1 MVDGTPTPTKTGVPG
16 FAINFN
22 TRVDPQNY
30 CPATMKRERRG
41 MWVGLNEWTF
51 VYFRNSAGSATV
63 RGGRGRESNT
73 VSSSHPSKVTA
84 LHMVTLGISS
94 WQRNSKKSLLILYL
108 NEQDKEYFVLMFSS
122 TMENNLREGSL
133 WNPGTSV
140 ILTTYSS
147 GTSISWL
154 LIWSMMSWGGFPSTV
169 HPTDCKQK

>member
-1 MVDGTPTPTKTGVPG
+1 MRKKKPKKEQPVWWMGRQPLPKLVYLGLPSTSIQELTHKITV
-16 FAINFN
+16 
-22 TRVDPQNY
+22 
-30 CPATMKRERRG
+30 RRPWKESG
-41 MWVGLNEWTF
+41 EECGLVLMNEPLCTF
-51 VYFRNSAGSATV
+51 ATV
-63 RGGRGRESNT
+63 QVVWQWGED
-73 VSSSHPSKVTA
+73 PPKVTA

-94 WQRNSKKSLLILYL
+94 WQQRSKKSLLKLYL
-108 NEQDKEYFVLMFSS
+108 IEQDTEYFVLMFSS
-122 TMENNLREGSL
+122 TMENNIRERSL

>member
-1 MVDGTPTPTKTGVPG
+1 MNLCVLWHRVVQVVRQWREKEGERVILFPPRTPQRLLLFT
-16 FAINFN
+16 
-22 TRVDPQNY
+22 
-30 CPATMKRERRG
+30 
-41 MWVGLNEWTF
+41 WL
-51 VYFRNSAGSATV
+51 
-63 RGGRGRESNT
+63 
-73 VSSSHPSKVTA
+73 
-84 LHMVTLGISS
+84 TLEISS
-94 WQRNSKKSLLILYL
+94 WQHSKKSLLKLYL

-122 TMENNLREGSL
+122 TMENNVRERSL

>member
-1 MVDGTPTPTKTGVPG
+1 MNLCVLWH
-16 FAINFN
+16 
-22 TRVDPQNY
+22 RVVQ
-30 CPATMKRERRG
+30 
-41 MWVGLNEWTF
+41 V
-51 VYFRNSAGSATV
+51 V
-63 RGGRGRESNT
+63 RQWAEEEGESNT

-94 WQRNSKKSLLILYL
+94 WQHSKKSLLKLYL

-122 TMENNLREGSL
+122 TMENNVWERSL

-169 HPTDCKQK
+169 HPTDCKQKYYYIWSNLFEFWQAAKMMTKNVRPN